1 MDIAE
6 SPTASGQP
14 LAGVLIPIKAFTQ
27 AKVRLAG
34 VLSNDERRR
43 LATRMAAEVIRAA
56 GALPVHVVCD
66 DEDVAEWA
74 RTQGAEVVWA
84 PGFGLNGAVGY
95 GVEVLAAAGISR
107 VIVSHADLP
116 LAADL
121 TSLLD
126 LRPNEPVSPT
136 PDPPSIDTVTLVP
149 DRRRDG
155 TNVVVV
161 PAAAGFHFSYGQG
174 SFRSHCEEAA
184 RLGLRVRVTEPAELT
199 LDIDL
204 PSDLALLPSDWR
216 TALPC

>member
-1 MDIAE
+1 MDIDE
-6 SPTASGQP
+6 YPTASGHP
-14 LAGVLIPIKAFTQ
+14 LAAVLIPIKAFAQ
-27 AKVRLAG
+27 AKLRLAG
-34 VLSNDERRR
+34 VLSTGERRR

-66 DEDVAEWA
+66 DEEVAEWA

-84 PGFGLNGAVGY
+84 PGLGLNGAVDH
-95 GVEVLAAAGISR
+95 GVAVLAAAGISR

-126 LRPNEPVSPT
+126 IRPTEPDSH
-136 PDPPSIDTVTLVP
+136 SIDAVTLVP

-155 TNVVVV
+155 TNVAVV

-204 PSDLALLPSDWR
+204 PSDLALLPSTWR
-216 TALPC
+216 TAPPC

>member
-1 MDIAE
+1 MDIDE
-6 SPTASGQP
+6 YPTASGHP
-14 LAGVLIPIKAFTQ
+14 LAAVLIPIKAFAQ

-34 VLSNDERRR
+34 VLSTGERRR

-56 GALPVHVVCD
+56 GTLPVHVVCD
-66 DEDVAEWA
+66 DEEVAEWA

-84 PGFGLNGAVGY
+84 PRLGLNGAVDH
-95 GVEVLAAAGISR
+95 GVAVLAAAGISR

-126 LRPNEPVSPT
+126 IRPAEPDSH
-136 PDPPSIDTVTLVP
+136 SIDAVTLVP

-155 TNVVVV
+155 TNVAVV

-204 PSDLALLPSDWR
+204 PSDLALLPSTWR